1 MSIFKETF
9 QDFVFNQLNIREA
22 IFDVGRLN
30 TPELGNRLLGV
41 AKTTLKDGTSVTLP
55 PGAFY
60 TNTTSRQCVIRMS
73 SGVDLK
79 EDNTLLE
86 VNEKEKGNLA
96 GEGLA
101 IRYMLEGGIPA
112 KDIDFTS
119 NRGSDKGSKENPIK
133 VIPRGRGTRQFT
145 KGGSKSNQYGSAYGD
160 PYINSDAKDGFGIVP
175 MPGIIDAEIRTK
187 TAYGSLRDAK
197 INFVCHNRR
206 QLDVLETLYMR
217 PGMPIL
223 LEWGWDPYISNDG
236 KRESYFPYLWE
247 WFDQNSSINDINKTI
262 HTRIKAAGGNY
273 DGFVGYVKN
282 FEITS
287 RPDGGYDCTTEL
299 AAMGEVLEGLKGK
312 NDQNT
317 LLDKDG
323 KEYEVDNLEFYLNAL
338 RDYCEF
344 FSDERSGG
352 YLLNNKRIKS
362 IDAISKNIIPLIPTT
377 LPLNSEEFNTTL
389 TSSTSATDEQLNYI
403 NNMEDILDKYLL
415 YKNESIETGG
425 EDASIYGTSKRA
437 QSSFHYIKWELL
449 SLILN
454 GLVFDTYQEG
464 AKTSPITEISWE
476 DEQEPIIGPKQPLK
490 YSKFNFKNGE
500 SVTFNR
506 TSKGGN
512 QEVTTT
518 FSDLLDMS
526 VDPTKCLLP
535 HQLNKLVKGTED
547 SSNKDSFS
555 IVNTEN
561 NRYISDIYINL
572 DYLLDLY
579 KRTKYKGDEINED
592 FNLFTFLQ
600 TIWEKDINNACAGTH
615 EFTLHTEKTRGNVVR
630 VIDMHKSNISPK
642 DLYTF
647 KIQGKE
653 SIVRDF
659 NYNTTIDS
667 KLSSTVAIAS
677 QSPDSISD
685 LDAVSFAAFN
695 RNIQSRFFKEKTPDN
710 KKDRETQKKKAEKY
724 DTDLKNLEEKL
735 GYLYDFKIDLLKGRF
750 TNSDGKIDSEK
761 LSVSKARGAIKSIN
775 SKVISLKSRYS
786 KTIEDEDVWKGFR
799 KRNNNPNQSTVIPL
813 KFNAQIDG
821 IGGLVIGNVFKID
834 NLFLPKSYQED
845 DIAFVVMT
853 ENQKIT
859 AGQDWTTDF
868 SGQMLLLDS
877 ITEGEHE
884 DILNLREKSTI
895 QTGNISQNS
904 NNVISVEQQ
913 TLDPGMEDE
922 NLGEVYL
929 KINNELTN
937 IRTGAVVD
945 NSGITRGGLMDNII
959 GNFPSGNQGLLLGT
973 IVKRSVKDKEPRW
986 IGRIAG
992 DSISDKQKDILG
1004 YGGIVTFTGGETRYE
1019 RISTKAPVYNG
1030 VLSNTNGSGGQPGLA
1045 YLNKDWGMTKKVDD
1059 YYLIQEGQKYAFEQ
1073 MVAESWFLIEFNENA
1088 LSKIDVDTI
1097 STNNF
1102 INNNQAWM
1110 RLDVL
1115 QSTP

>member
-1 MSIFKETF
+1 
-9 QDFVFNQLNIREA
+9 
-22 IFDVGRLN
+22 
-30 TPELGNRLLGV
+30 
-41 AKTTLKDGTSVTLP
+41 
-55 PGAFY
+55 
-60 TNTTSRQCVIRMS
+60 MS

-79 EDNTLLE
+79 EDNTLLDA
-86 VNEKEKGNLA
+86 NEKEKGNLA

-112 KDIDFTS
+112 KDIDFAS
-119 NRGSDKGSKENPIK
+119 NRGNDKGSKENPIK

-236 KRESYFPYLWE
+236 RRESYFPYLNE
-247 WFDQNSSINDINKTI
+247 WFDQNSSINDINEII

-282 FEITS
+282 FEMKS

-299 AAMGEVLEGLKGK
+299 AAMGEVLEGLKGR
-312 NDQNT
+312 NNQNT

-323 KEYEVDNLEFYLNAL
+323 EEYEVDNLEFYLNAL
-338 RDYCEF
+338 RDYCEYEYTSNRLDMPGSRDQQDNF
-344 FSDERSGG
+344 LESTKKRFDEKYRG
-352 YLLNNKRIKS
+352 KIKS
-362 IDAISKNIIPLIPTT
+362 NILPLIKG
-377 LPLNSEEFNTTL
+377 EEL
-389 TSSTSATDEQLNYI
+389 ID
-403 NNMEDILDKYLL
+403 LDKYLL
-415 YKNESIETGG
+415 YKKENLGINGDEVNNNT
-425 EDASIYGTSKRA
+425 

-476 DEQEPIIGPKQPLK
+476 DEQEPLIGPKQPLK

-630 VIDMHKSNISPK
+630 VIDMHKSNITPK
-642 DLYTF
+642 DLYIF
-647 KIQGKE
+647 KIQGNE

-710 KKDRETQKKKAEKY
+710 KKDRETQEKKAEKY
-724 DTDLKNLEEKL
+724 DADLKNLEEKL
-735 GYLYDFKIDLLKGRF
+735 GYLYDFKIDLLKGNF
-750 TNSDGKIDSEK
+750 TDGKGKINSEK
-761 LSVSKARGAIKSIN
+761 LSVSKARGSIKSIN

-834 NLFLPKSYQED
+834 NVFLPKGYQED

-895 QTGNISQNS
+895 QTGNISQNA

-945 NSGITRGGLMDNII
+945 NSDITRGGLMDNII

-973 IVKRSVKDKEPRW
+973 IVKRSVKDEEPRW

-992 DSISDKQKDILG
+992 DPISDKQKDILG
-1004 YGGIVTFTGGETRYE
+1004 YGGNVTFTGGETQFE